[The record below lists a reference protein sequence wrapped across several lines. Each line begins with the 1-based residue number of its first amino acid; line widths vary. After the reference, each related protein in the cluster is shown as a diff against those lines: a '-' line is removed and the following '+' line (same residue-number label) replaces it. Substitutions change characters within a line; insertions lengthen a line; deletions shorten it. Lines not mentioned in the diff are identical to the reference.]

1 MPYERSPMIF
11 REALLAE
18 IAKQEALIQRMDGN
32 PEWDNGLMAVLRLER
47 LDLLKKLLEF
57 EKP

>member
-1 MPYERSPMIF
+1 MPYERSYMTF
-11 REALLAE
+11 RETLLAE

>member
-1 MPYERSPMIF
+1 MTF
-11 REALLAE
+11 RESLLAE
-18 IAKQEALIQRMDGN
+18 IAKQEALIHRMDGN